1 MSLKCKLN
9 FHSFKET
16 MHHIH
21 FRMSTD
27 KSIEWELYYNGWYQ
41 FRECERCK
49 KMEYQQIS
57 TYYGRI
63 AGKSVW
69 LDMDKKATHE
79 LNRYIEFNKRANG
92 LTQHTE

>member
-1 MSLKCKLN
+1 MGLKCKLN

-16 MHHIH
+16 MHHIN
-21 FRMSTD
+21 FRMSAD
-27 KSIEWELYYNGWYQ
+27 KSIEWELYNTGWYQ
-41 FRECERCK
+41 FRECDFCK
-49 KMEYQQIS
+49 KMEYIKIS
-57 TYYGRI
+57 TFYGKI
-63 AGKSVW
+63 TKGVW